1 MKRFFLTMLC
11 LLLICTFA
19 LSLRISLI
27 QALPN
32 TIYVDGDNISGP
44 WDGTPEH
51 PYQNITSGL
60 AQAVAGD
67 VIYVYEGTYFE
78 QLLIDKPISL
88 TGENKYSTVIDG
100 NKIGNVIKI
109 TANNVNITHFTIR
122 NSLSVFGFSGIRLDH
137 SNGNNISYN
146 IITRN
151 YEGIWLENSNSNT
164 FIDNYVSNSGE
175 GIYAVSSSNN
185 ILMNNMISN
194 NEFGIVLRESSNNTV
209 FHNSFLNNTWHSVST
224 INSINSWDNSI
235 EGNYWSDY
243 KGADDDHD
251 AIGDTPYII
260 NENNQDNHPTMGAF
274 SDFTVIYEKETYH
287 ILTICNSTIYQFQF
301 NETLKMLNFNVIGIN
316 NTAGFCR
323 IQFPEQLIN
332 RPYIVL
338 VDDEQVNATLL
349 PISNA
354 THTFLYFT
362 YDQNTREVK
371 IISKP
376 FYELM
381 QKYNALLEK
390 YNNLNLTY
398 YQLLAS
404 YDLLNQTLKQLLV
417 NYVQVLAKYS
427 SLNQTLQHALTN
439 YTNLLFD
446 YNSLNQTY
454 QKTLANHDK
463 LILDHYLLNQTY
475 EKLIVNYTALQA
487 NYNALL
493 QQYYSSNSTYKRA
506 ELEYANMRVNFWYI
520 SIAAIAIVAITSSL
534 TIRYRRKS
542 EEQKKIAEKYKSEL
556 ERVSLIDTA
565 RAQFEADAQRRKEKI
580 RKFQNKYGVTVRPRD
595 TLEDIITSLELKKEK
610 TQQ

>member
-19 LSLRISLI
+19 LSLSISLI

-88 TGENKYSTVIDG
+88 CGEDEYYTVIDG
-100 NKIGNVIKI
+100 NNTANVIRV

-185 ILMNNMISN
+185 IFMNNMISN

-209 FHNSFLNNTWHSVST
+209 FHNSFLNNTWRSVSI
-224 INSINSWDNSI
+224 INSINSWDNGI

-371 IISKP
+371 IISNP

-381 QKYNALLEK
+381 QKYNAFLEK

-398 YQLLAS
+398 YQLLARYTQLLIEHS
-404 YDLLNQTLKQLLV
+404 TLNKTYQDTLSNYTMLQNEYHSLNQTYWRLLANNAQLQTD
-417 NYVQVLAKYS
+417 YD

-439 YTNLLFD
+439 YTSLL
-446 YNSLNQTY
+446 
-454 QKTLANHDK
+454 
-463 LILDHYLLNQTY
+463 LD
-475 EKLIVNYTALQA
+475 
-487 NYNALL
+487 YNALL

>member
-1 MKRFFLTMLC
+1 MKK
-11 LLLICTFA
+11 FA
-19 LSLRISLI
+19 LIVFSLI
-27 QALPN
+27 LISMIGLIFNIQLTKAHPE
-32 TIYVDGDNISGP
+32 TIYVDDNNITGP
-44 WDGTPEH
+44 WNGTPEH

-60 AQAVAGD
+60 AHASDGD
-67 VIYVYEGTYFE
+67 TIFVYNGTYHE
-78 QLLIDKPISL
+78 HLVINKPVSLI
-88 TGENKYSTVIDG
+88 GQNKHGTIIDG
-100 NKIGNVIKI
+100 NKAGNVIKVI
-109 TANNVNITHFTIR
+109 ASNTIVINFTIQ
-122 NSLSVFGFSGIRLDH
+122 NSGLIYYNSGVYLEKITN
-137 SNGNNISYN
+137 STISHN
-146 IITRN
+146 IITNN
-151 YEGIWLENSNSNT
+151 YKGIYVVNSNKNIFT
-164 FIDNYVSNSGE
+164 DNDISKNAE
-175 GIYAVSSSNN
+175 AIYATNTNN
-185 ILMNNMISN
+185 SIFTKNKFSN
-194 NEFGIVLRESSNNTV
+194 NEFAMVLTSASTNTAFHNNFINNT
-209 FHNSFLNNTWHSVST
+209 
-224 INSINSWDNSI
+224 NSISSMYSTNSWDNGI

-243 KGADDDHD
+243 TGEDIDQDG
-251 AIGDTPYII
+251 IGESPYII
-260 NENNQDNHPTMGAF
+260 PANNQDNYPLMGAF
-274 SDFTVIYEKETYH
+274 TDFTVIYENETHH
-287 ILTICNSTIYQFQF
+287 ISTICNSTISHFQF
-301 NETLKMLNFNVIGIN
+301 NETLKMLNFNLTGIN
-316 NTAGFCR
+316 NTTGFCR
-323 IQFPEQLIN
+323 ITIPHLLVN
-332 RPYIVL
+332 KPHIVL
-338 VDDEQVNATLL
+338 VDNEQINATSL

-354 THTFLYFT
+354 THTSLYFT
-362 YDQNTREVK
+362 YDQSTREVK

-390 YNNLNLTY
+390 YNNLNQTY

-404 YDLLNQTLKQLLV
+404 YNLLNQTLKQLLV

-439 YTNLLFD
+439 YTSLLFD

-493 QQYYSSNSTYKRA
+493 QQYYSLNSTYKRA
-506 ELEYANMRVNFWYI
+506 ELEYANMHVNFWYI

-565 RAQFEADAQRRKEKI
+565 RAQFKADAQRRKEKI

>member
-1 MKRFFLTMLC
+1 MKRFFSTTLC

-32 TIYVDGDNISGP
+32 TIYVDDDNISGP
-44 WDGTPEH
+44 WDGNPEH

-88 TGENKYSTVIDG
+88 CGEDEYYTVIDG
-100 NKIGNVIKI
+100 NNTANVIRV
-109 TANNVNITHFTIR
+109 TANNVIITHFTIR

-137 SNGNNISYN
+137 SNGSNISYN

-185 ILMNNMISN
+185 IFMNNMISN

-209 FHNSFLNNTWHSVST
+209 FHNNFLNNTWRSVST
-224 INSINSWDNSI
+224 INSINSWDNGI

-251 AIGDTPYII
+251 AIGDTPYVI
-260 NENNQDNHPTMGAF
+260 NGNNQDNHPIMGAF

-287 ILTICNSTIYQFQF
+287 ILTICNSTIYQFRF

-338 VDDEQVNATLL
+338 VDYEQVNATSL

-404 YDLLNQTLKQLLV
+404 YDLLNQTL
-417 NYVQVLAKYS
+417 
-427 SLNQTLQHALTN
+427 QHALTN
-439 YTNLLFD
+439 YTILLFD

-454 QKTLANHDK
+454 QKTLANYDK

-487 NYNALL
+487 DYNALL
-493 QQYYSSNSTYKRA
+493 QQYYSLNSTYKRA

-520 SIAAIAIVAITSSL
+520 SIATIAIVAITSSL

-556 ERVSLIDTA
+556 ERISLIDTA
-565 RAQFEADAQRRKEKI
+565 RAQFKADAQRRKEKI

-595 TLEDIITSLELKKEK
+595 TLEDIIASLELKKEK
-610 TQQ
+610 SQQ

>member
-32 TIYVDGDNISGP
+32 TIYVDDDNISGP

-88 TGENKYSTVIDG
+88 CGEDEYYTVIDG
-100 NKIGNVIKI
+100 NNTANVIRV

-274 SDFTVIYEKETYH
+274 SDFTVIYENETYH

-381 QKYNALLEK
+381 QKYNAFLEK

-398 YQLLAS
+398 YQLLARYTQLLIEHS
-404 YDLLNQTLKQLLV
+404 TLNKTYQDTLSNYTMLQNEYHSLNQTYWRLQANNAQLQTD
-417 NYVQVLAKYS
+417 YD

-439 YTNLLFD
+439 YTSLL
-446 YNSLNQTY
+446 
-454 QKTLANHDK
+454 
-463 LILDHYLLNQTY
+463 LD
-475 EKLIVNYTALQA
+475 
-487 NYNALL
+487 YNALL

-542 EEQKKIAEKYKSEL
+542 EEQKKIAEKYRSEL

-565 RAQFEADAQRRKEKI
+565 RAQFEADTKRRKEKI